1 MLKSFA
7 RRFSCFFFAAIC
19 IFSLSAPCFAFEMT
33 QTVQVNPLMTYI
45 QTAQCSLNPGNGE
58 ATAVARVTGSREVE
72 KCKIVLEIQKQ
83 QGNSW
88 ITIDT
93 NTVEE
98 NGYRA
103 SANSSVKA
111 EQGASY
117 RAKATVTVWSNGATE
132 SKTITS
138 N

>member
-1 MLKSFA
+1 MLKSFV
-7 RRFSCFFFAAIC
+7 RRFSCFFCAAIC
-19 IFSLSAPCFAFEMT
+19 IFSLSVPCLAVEMT
-33 QTVQVNPLMTYI
+33 QTVQGMRMTYI
-45 QTAQCSLNPGNGE
+45 QTAQCTLETGNGDAN
-58 ATAVARVTGSREVE
+58 ATARVTGSSGVD

-83 QGNSW
+83 QESHW
-88 ITIDT
+88 VTIDT
-93 NTVEE
+93 QTVEE

-103 SANSSVKA
+103 SAYSSVKA